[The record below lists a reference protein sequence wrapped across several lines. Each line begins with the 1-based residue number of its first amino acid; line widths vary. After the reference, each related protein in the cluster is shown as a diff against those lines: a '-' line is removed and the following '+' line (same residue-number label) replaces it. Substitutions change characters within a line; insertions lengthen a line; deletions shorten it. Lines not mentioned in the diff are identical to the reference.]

1 MGNKMIVITELQKI
15 REVVNKKGKMM
26 YRFGIRVGPRYIWC
40 SISKNKI
47 NELKEN
53 VLYELEITKYLF
65 SRKNLY
71 FKVNKIREIG

>member
-1 MGNKMIVITELQKI
+1 MIVITNLHKI
-15 REVVNKKGKMM
+15 REAVNKKGKMM
-26 YRFGIRVGPRYIWC
+26 YRFGIRVGERYIWC

-53 VLYELEITKYLF
+53 ALYELEITRYLF
-65 SRKNLY
+65 VCKNLY